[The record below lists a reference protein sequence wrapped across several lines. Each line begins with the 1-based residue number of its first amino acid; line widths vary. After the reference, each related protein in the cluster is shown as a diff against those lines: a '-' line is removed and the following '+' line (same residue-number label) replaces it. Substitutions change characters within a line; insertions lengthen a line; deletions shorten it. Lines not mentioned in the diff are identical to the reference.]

1 MKYYN
6 VRQFEST
13 DCAAASLA
21 TISLYY
27 GLDLSISKIRD
38 LCGTDI
44 KGTSVAGL
52 ATCAEKLNYE
62 VKCVRIDKSKLLN
75 SKLVY
80 PFVAHGVHEGL
91 SHFIVV
97 YKFTKNHVIVGNPAS
112 SQKKMRI
119 DNFMDFF
126 DGVIVL
132 LKPNQNF
139 MCGKT
144 TGKSMIS
151 RFIKLLLPHKKLMI
165 YSIIASAFL
174 TLLGIVSNFFNQIL
188 IDDILPYNLKS
199 QLNIF
204 CIGFLIITLLNI
216 TLGAIRQHIML
227 YLSQKVDINI
237 SLGYFKHM
245 LRLPFSFFSTR
256 KTGDILVRY
265 QDAGTITNVLT
276 SIALSLLMDLILAVG
291 TGIVLYF
298 MCPKLFVIIVIL
310 TLINVLLVYLFKKPY
325 KKINEIQ
332 MEQNSKLSSSIIES
346 LEGIEMIKTNML
358 EEDRLIEIE
367 EKNVDVLKTGFKE
380 NVLSNGQS
388 VISNL
393 ISALGNIAIIWIGA
407 RYVMNGDITLGL
419 LMSFMSMTNFF
430 MSPIGRI
437 VGLQLQI
444 QESEIASKRLAEL
457 YDTDEEDIFKKD
469 DAVIRGNIVIKNLEF
484 SYNNTKNVID
494 GINYKIEE
502 NKKIAIVGQSGSGK
516 TTFAK
521 LLFGLYT
528 KYDGEILYDDKSLN
542 DIGLYNIRNNISYVS
557 QNVNLF
563 SGTIKDN
570 FKMVNKNITDDE
582 ITKILKVLGCDFIFK
597 MPSGINTYL
606 EDKGSNLSGGER
618 QKLAIARA
626 VIKDANILILDEAT
640 SNLDFISEAKIYD
653 ALFNL
658 PREKTMIFIAHRLS
672 SIKNCDEI
680 VVFDKGVIVE
690 KGSHDELM
698 ANKGTYYKLWTSQNV
713 YETEK
718 VVVKENV
725 YE

>member
-1 MKYYN
+1 MKYFN

-80 PFVAHGVHEGL
+80 PFIAHGVHEGL

-97 YKFTKNHVIVGNPAS
+97 YKFTKTHVIVGNPAS

-119 DNFMDFF
+119 DDFMVFF

-132 LKPNQNF
+132 LKPNQDF

-151 RFIKLLLPHKKLMI
+151 KFIKLLLPHKKLMI

-325 KKINEIQ
+325 KRINEIQ

-358 EEDRLIEIE
+358 EEDRLIDIE

-457 YDTDEEDIFKKD
+457 YDTNEEDVFKKD
-469 DAVIRGNIVIKNLEF
+469 DTVLRGNIDIKNLEF
-484 SYNNTKNVID
+484 SYNNTKNVIEC
-494 GINYKIEE
+494 INYKIEE

-528 KYDGEILYDDKSLN
+528 KYDGEILYDDKTLN

-658 PREKTMIFIAHRLS
+658 PRKKTMIFIAHRMS

-690 KGSHDELM
+690 KGSHDKLM

>member
-1 MKYYN
+1 
-6 VRQFEST
+6 
-13 DCAAASLA
+13 
-21 TISLYY
+21 
-27 GLDLSISKIRD
+27 
-38 LCGTDI
+38 
-44 KGTSVAGL
+44 
-52 ATCAEKLNYE
+52 
-62 VKCVRIDKSKLLN
+62 
-75 SKLVY
+75 
-80 PFVAHGVHEGL
+80 
-91 SHFIVV
+91 
-97 YKFTKNHVIVGNPAS
+97 
-112 SQKKMRI
+112 
-119 DNFMDFF
+119 
-126 DGVIVL
+126 
-132 LKPNQNF
+132 
-139 MCGKT
+139 
-144 TGKSMIS
+144 
-151 RFIKLLLPHKKLMI
+151 
-165 YSIIASAFL
+165 
-174 TLLGIVSNFFNQIL
+174 
-188 IDDILPYNLKS
+188 
-199 QLNIF
+199 
-204 CIGFLIITLLNI
+204 
-216 TLGAIRQHIML
+216 
-227 YLSQKVDINI
+227 
-237 SLGYFKHM
+237 
-245 LRLPFSFFSTR
+245 
-256 KTGDILVRY
+256 
-265 QDAGTITNVLT
+265 
-276 SIALSLLMDLILAVG
+276 MDLILAVG

-298 MCPKLFVIIVIL
+298 MCTKLFVIIVIL
-310 TLINVLLVYLFKKPY
+310 TLINVLLVYIFKKPY

-346 LEGIEMIKTNML
+346 LEGIEMIKTNMI

-457 YDTDEEDIFKKD
+457 YDANEEDIFKKD
-469 DAVIRGNIVIKNLEF
+469 DTVLRGNIEIKNLDF
-484 SYNNTKNVID
+484 SYNNTKNVIE

-528 KYDGEILYDDKSLN
+528 KYDGEILYDDKTLN

-570 FKMVNKNITDDE
+570 LKMVNKSITDDE

-626 VIKDANILILDEAT
+626 VIKNSNILILDEAT

-653 ALFNL
+653 ALFNF
-658 PREKTMIFIAHRLS
+658 PRKKTMIFIAHRMS
-672 SIKNCDEI
+672 SIKKCDEI

-690 KGSHDELM
+690 KGSHDELI
-698 ANKGTYYKLWTSQNV
+698 ANKGVYYKLWTRQNV